1 MAHSRNDKIATVYL
15 LVEVERGETS
25 AEEEQSGDDHRERER
40 GRDLVRERSSGEMNR
55 E

>member
-40 GRDLVRERSSGEMNR
+40 GGATSCERGVVEK
-55 E
+55 